1 MLQGKSVT
9 FIPSLDGDAPEW
21 ARVTLEDGTRIVGM
35 KKVWPLSLFF

>member
-9 FIPSLDGDAPEW
+9 FIRNPDGGAPEW

-35 KKVWPLSLFF
+35 KKVWLF